1 MATVIDT
8 TIAKKSTTQFL
19 WLDLTR
25 KCQLACG
32 HCFNSSGP
40 DGTHGTMTREDWF
53 TVLDQGAGCGV
64 RRVQLI
70 GGEPTMHPDGPAI
83 VERAL
88 SLGLG
93 VEVYSNL
100 VHVSDKWWELLGRE
114 GVSVAT
120 SYYSD
125 RAVEH
130 NAMTGRSSH
139 TRTLTNI
146 KNALR
151 LGISLRVG
159 IVAASEVQRV
169 EAARR
174 ELEALGVKRV
184 GLDHVRPF
192 GRGAH
197 GRVPEPSGLCGR
209 CGIGKASVG
218 PDGNV
223 SPCVFSAGTMG
234 VGDVRRSPLA
244 AILSGPVMAEA
255 RASIRGAVAK
265 GGDEDDDECDPVGDG
280 ECSPGYPSSSCS
292 PRN

>member
-1 MATVIDT
+1 MANGQ
-8 TIAKKSTTQFL
+8 IARPQCHGLGGPPSRRHPSEHATHFL

-40 DGTHGTMTREDWF
+40 DGTHGAMTREDWF

-93 VEVYSNL
+93 IEVYSNL
-100 VHVSDKWWELLGRE
+100 VHVSDKWWELLGRK

-130 NAMTGRSSH
+130 NAMTGRPSH
-139 TRTLTNI
+139 TRTLANI
-146 KNALR
+146 KKALR
-151 LGISLRVG
+151 LGISVRVG
-159 IVAASEVQRV
+159 IVAASEDSVS
-169 EAARR
+169 RR
-174 ELEALGVKRV
+174 
-184 GLDHVRPF
+184 
-192 GRGAH
+192 RGGSSKH
-197 GRVPEPSGLCGR
+197 SG
-209 CGIGKASVG
+209 
-218 PDGNV
+218 
-223 SPCVFSAGTMG
+223 
-234 VGDVRRSPLA
+234 
-244 AILSGPVMAEA
+244 
-255 RASIRGAVAK
+255 
-265 GGDEDDDECDPVGDG
+265 
-280 ECSPGYPSSSCS
+280 
-292 PRN
+292 